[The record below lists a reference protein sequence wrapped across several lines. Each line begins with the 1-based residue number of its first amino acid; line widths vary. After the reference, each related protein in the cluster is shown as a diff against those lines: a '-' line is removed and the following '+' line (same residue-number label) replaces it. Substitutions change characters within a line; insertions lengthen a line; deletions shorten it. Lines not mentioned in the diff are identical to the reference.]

1 MQWLGTKLAGLLLI
15 ALMAVGSILLWLGI
29 PIGWVYLASQIV
41 SSSQPSMGPYLLVI
55 AGIGVSIAVVG
66 KALAVLDRAYGRVV
80 RGTEQ
85 LAPRQLPW
93 HRSLRGERDARA
105 PLTVLGT
112 VMIWSVSIAAIAFG
126 IWFFGFAGSSL
137 PGT

>member
-66 KALAVLDRAYGRVV
+66 KGLAVLDRTYGRVV

-85 LAPRQLPW
+85 LGPRQLPW
-93 HRSLRGERDARA
+93 HRSLRGERDAHA

>member
-1 MQWLGTKLAGLLLI
+1 MHWLGTKLAGLVLI
-15 ALMAVGSILLWLGI
+15 TLMAIGSILLWLGV

-41 SSSQPSMGPYLLVI
+41 SSSQPSMGAYLLVI
-55 AGIGVSIAVVG
+55 AGIGVSIAIVG
-66 KALAVLDRAYGRVV
+66 KALAILDRTYGRVV
-80 RGTEQ
+80 RGSEQ
-85 LAPRQLPW
+85 TGPRQLPW
-93 HRSLRGERDARA
+93 HRSLRGERGARA

-137 PGT
+137 PGA

>member
-1 MQWLGTKLAGLLLI
+1 MQWLGTRLAGLVLI
-15 ALMAVGSILLWLGI
+15 AAMAFGSILLWLGI
-29 PIGWVYLASQIV
+29 PIGWIYLASQMV

-55 AGIGVSIAVVG
+55 VGIGVSIVIVG
-66 KALAVLDRAYGRVV
+66 KILAMLDRAYGRVV
-80 RGTEQ
+80 HGDVDTG
-85 LAPRQLPW
+85 PRQLPW
-93 HRSLRGERDARA
+93 MRSLRSERNAGA

-112 VMIWSVSIAAIAFG
+112 VMIWSVSIAGIAFA